1 MKTVI
6 VGGGRGGLA
15 FLEFLGARQLREL
28 DIEVVCVVD
37 TRADAPGLLFAQQQ
51 GIHTLADYRA
61 ALALPNVELIL
72 ELTGDKQVLT
82 DLYNE
87 IHHGVRIIDHDSARV
102 FWDLIRLEQ
111 SLREE
116 LQNRATLEK
125 RFRQFID
132 SASDTIAIKDAEG
145 RYVVVNPA
153 TARLFDM
160 VPSQLIG
167 RTPAELYDPEVARI
181 IRTHDEEVIENQKP
195 GRYTERFVIGDKEHY
210 LDVTRFPLMD
220 HQGKM
225 DGVCFI
231 GREVTQRFFP
241 LIFDSI
247 SHAIFTTDA
256 GGTITSFNRAAEEI
270 TGYRRDEVI
279 GRDCSAIFRSD
290 RCDRACPLKASI
302 DTGEKTLNE
311 EATIIT
317 RSGQPL
323 PISISTAALVED
335 GERIVGGVEMFRD
348 LRLVTELRKQVEKSY
363 VFEDIVS
370 KSHHL
375 KRIFETLPLIASSQS
390 TVLIEGESGTGKEL
404 IARAIHNL
412 GPRRN
417 GPFVAIS
424 CAAVPDSLIESEL
437 FGYEKGAFTDAKE
450 DKPGRFALAEGGTL
464 FLDEIGELSR
474 QMQVK
479 LLRVLQEKQYEPL
492 GSTQTLSA
500 DVRVIASTNRNLAQD
515 VTSRKFRKDLYYRL
529 NVVRLELPPLRS
541 RNEDIPLL
549 VQHFIDRFNT
559 LQGRR
564 ITGCSERVL
573 SALMRYPFPG
583 NIRELE
589 NAIEHAFVIC
599 IDTTIQMDDLPQHI
613 LSYLSDTEAKAPAVK
628 PPLADAEMHA
638 ILSCLEKNE
647 YNRTRT
653 ANELGISRNTLW
665 RKMRRYGIS
674 TESS

>member
-6 VGGGRGGLA
+6 VGGGQRCLT

-37 TRADAPGLLFAQQQ
+37 TRADAPGRVFAEQQ
-51 GIHTLADYRA
+51 GIHTLTDYRA
-61 ALALPNVELIL
+61 ALSLPNVELIL

-87 IHHGVRIIDHDSARV
+87 IHHGVRIIDHVSAWV
-102 FWDLIRLEQ
+102 FWDLIRLEH

-116 LQNRATLEK
+116 LQNRTNLEK

-132 SASDTIAIKDAEG
+132 SASDIIAIKDAEG

-153 TARLFDM
+153 TASLFGM
-160 VPSQLIG
+160 EPEHLLG
-167 RTPAELYDPEVARI
+167 RTPAEVYAPDVAGI
-181 IRTHDEEVIENQKP
+181 IGSHDDEVIA
-195 GRYTERFVIGDKEHY
+195 ERFVIDSKEYY
-210 LDVTRFPLMD
+210 LDVTRYPLMD
-220 HQGKM
+220 YQGNVN
-225 DGVCFI
+225 GVCVI

-247 SHAIFTTDA
+247 SHAIFTTDSEGA
-256 GGTITSFNRAAEEI
+256 ITSFNRAAEEL

-279 GRDCSAIFRSD
+279 GRACSAIFKSD
-290 RCDRACPLKASI
+290 RCETTCPLKASI
-302 DTGEKTLNE
+302 HTGERAHNE
-311 EATIIT
+311 EATIVT
-317 RSGQPL
+317 KSGHAL

-363 VFEDIVS
+363 VFEDIIS
-370 KSHHL
+370 KSHHM
-375 KRIFETLPLIASSQS
+375 KRLFETLPLIASSQS

-412 GPRRN
+412 GPRRK
-417 GPFVAIS
+417 GPFIAVN

-437 FGYEKGAFTDAKE
+437 FGYKKGAFTDAKE

-464 FLDEIGELSR
+464 LLDEIGDLSR

-492 GSTQTLSA
+492 GSTQTVSA

-515 VTSRKFRKDLYYRL
+515 VTSRKFRQDLYYRL
-529 NVVRLELPPLRS
+529 NVVRMELPPLRT
-541 RNEDIPLL
+541 RKEDIPLL
-549 VQHFIDRFNT
+549 IQHFIDRFNT

-613 LSYLSDTEAKAPAVK
+613 LSYLSDTGQKAPAAK
-628 PPLADAEMHA
+628 PPLEDAEMHA
-638 ILSCLEKNE
+638 IVSCLERNE
-647 YNRTRT
+647 YNRART
-653 ANELGISRNTLW
+653 AADLGISRNTLW
-665 RKMRRYGIS
+665 RKMKRYGIS
-674 TESS
+674 TGSS

>member
-6 VGGGRGGLA
+6 VGGGKRCLA

-28 DIEVVCVVD
+28 NIEVVCVVD
-37 TRADAPGLLFAQQQ
+37 TRADAPGLVFANQQ
-51 GIHTLADYRA
+51 GIHTLTDYRA
-61 ALALPNVELIL
+61 ALSLPNVELIL

-102 FWDLIRLEQ
+102 FWDLIRLEH
-111 SLREE
+111 SLRDE
-116 LQNRATLEK
+116 LQNRAILEK

-132 SASDTIAIKDAEG
+132 SASDIIAIKDSEG

-153 TARLFDM
+153 TAALFGM
-160 VPSQLIG
+160 EPSQLIG
-167 RTPAELYDPEVARI
+167 RTPAELYDAEVAGI
-181 IRTHDEEVIENQKP
+181 ISAHDDEVIENRKH
-195 GRYTERFVIGDKEHY
+195 GRYTERFVIDGNEYY

-220 HQGKM
+220 YQGEV
-225 DGVCFI
+225 DGVCVI

-256 GGTITSFNRAAEEI
+256 GGTITSFNRAAEEL

-279 GRDCSAIFRSD
+279 GRACSAIFKSD
-290 RCDRACPLKASI
+290 RCETSCPLKASI
-302 DTGEKTLNE
+302 HTGERAHNE

-317 RSGQPL
+317 KSGQSL

-370 KSHHL
+370 KSHHM
-375 KRIFETLPLIASSQS
+375 KRLFETLPLIASSQS

-412 GPRRN
+412 GPRRD
-417 GPFVAIS
+417 GPFVAIN

-437 FGYEKGAFTDAKE
+437 FGYKKGAFTDAKE

-464 FLDEIGELSR
+464 LLDEIGDLSK

-492 GSTQTLSA
+492 GSTETVSA

-515 VTSRKFRKDLYYRL
+515 VTSRKFRQDLYYRL
-529 NVVRLELPPLRS
+529 NVVRLELPPLRT
-541 RNEDIPLL
+541 RKEDIPLL
-549 VQHFIDRFNT
+549 IQHFIDRFNT

-589 NAIEHAFVIC
+589 NAIEHAFVVC

-613 LSYLSDTEAKAPAVK
+613 LGYLTDEEQKAPAAK
-628 PPLADAEMHA
+628 PPLEDAEMHA
-638 ILSCLEKNE
+638 IVSCLERNE

-653 ANELGISRNTLW
+653 AAELGISRNTLW
-665 RKMRRYGIS
+665 RKMKRYGIS
-674 TESS
+674 TGSS

>member
-1 MKTVI
+1 
-6 VGGGRGGLA
+6 
-15 FLEFLGARQLREL
+15 
-28 DIEVVCVVD
+28 
-37 TRADAPGLLFAQQQ
+37 
-51 GIHTLADYRA
+51 
-61 ALALPNVELIL
+61 
-72 ELTGDKQVLT
+72 
-82 DLYNE
+82 
-87 IHHGVRIIDHDSARV
+87 
-102 FWDLIRLEQ
+102 
-111 SLREE
+111 
-116 LQNRATLEK
+116 
-125 RFRQFID
+125 
-132 SASDTIAIKDAEG
+132 
-145 RYVVVNPA
+145 
-153 TARLFDM
+153 
-160 VPSQLIG
+160 
-167 RTPAELYDPEVARI
+167 
-181 IRTHDEEVIENQKP
+181 
-195 GRYTERFVIGDKEHY
+195 
-210 LDVTRFPLMD
+210 
-220 HQGKM
+220 M

-279 GRDCSAIFRSD
+279 GKACSTIFRSD
-290 RCDRACPLKASI
+290 RCDRTCPLKASI

-370 KSHHL
+370 KSHHM
-375 KRIFETLPLIASSQS
+375 KRIFETLPLIAGSQS

-437 FGYEKGAFTDAKE
+437 FGYKKGAFTDAKE

-464 FLDEIGELSR
+464 LLDEIGELSR

-479 LLRVLQEKQYEPL
+479 LLRILQEKQYEPL
-492 GSTQTLSA
+492 GSTETLSA

-515 VTSRKFRKDLYYRL
+515 VTSRKFRQDLYYRL

-613 LSYLSDTEAKAPAVK
+613 LSYLSDTDPKAPAVK
-628 PPLADAEMHA
+628 PPLEDAEMHA

-653 ANELGISRNTLW
+653 AIELGISRNTLW

-674 TESS
+674 TETS

>member
-6 VGGGRGGLA
+6 VGGGRGCLA

-37 TRADAPGLLFAQQQ
+37 TRAEAPGLLFARQQ
-51 GIHTLADYRA
+51 GIQTLADYRA
-61 ALALPNVELIL
+61 ALSLPNVELIL
-72 ELTGDKQVLT
+72 ELTGDKRVLT

-116 LQNRATLEK
+116 LQTRENLEK

-132 SASDTIAIKDAEG
+132 SASDVIAIKDSEG
-145 RYVVVNPA
+145 RYVVVNQA
-153 TARLFDM
+153 NASLFGM
-160 VPSQLIG
+160 QPNQLIG
-167 RTPAELYDPEVARI
+167 RTPAELYDAEVARI
-181 IRTHDEEVIENQKP
+181 ISTHDEEVIADRKH
-195 GRYTERFVIGDKEHY
+195 GRYTERFVIDDREYY
-210 LDVTRFPLMD
+210 LDVTRFPLVD
-220 HQGKM
+220 YRGTV
-225 DGVCFI
+225 DGVCLI
-231 GREVTQRFFP
+231 GREVTHRFFP

-256 GGTITSFNRAAEEI
+256 EGTITSFNRAAEEL

-279 GRDCSAIFRSD
+279 GRACSAIFRSD
-290 RCDRACPLKASI
+290 RCERSCPLKASI
-302 DTGEKTLNE
+302 HPGERAHHE

-317 RSGQPL
+317 KSGQPL
-323 PISISTAALVED
+323 PISVSTAALVEE
-335 GERIVGGVEMFRD
+335 GERIIGGVEMFRD

-370 KSHHL
+370 KSHHM
-375 KRIFETLPLIASSQS
+375 KRLFETLPLIAGSQS

-412 GPRRN
+412 GPRRD

-424 CAAVPDSLIESEL
+424 CAAVPDTLIESEL
-437 FGYEKGAFTDAKE
+437 FGYKKGAFTDAKE

-464 FLDEIGELSR
+464 LLDEIGDLSK

-479 LLRVLQEKQYEPL
+479 LLRVLQERQYEPL
-492 GSTQTLSA
+492 GSTETVNA
-500 DVRVIASTNRNLAQD
+500 NVRVIASTNRNLAQD
-515 VTSRKFRKDLYYRL
+515 VTSRRFRQDLYYRL
-529 NVVRLELPPLRS
+529 NVVRLELPPLRT
-541 RNEDIPLL
+541 RKEDIPLL
-549 VQHFIDRFNT
+549 IQHFINRFNT

-589 NAIEHAFVIC
+589 NAIEHAFVVC
-599 IDTTIQMDDLPQHI
+599 IDTTIQLDDLPQHI
-613 LSYLSDTEAKAPAVK
+613 LGYLAEEGQRTAVAN
-628 PPLADAEMHA
+628 PPLEDAEMQA
-638 ILSCLEKNE
+638 IISCLERND

-653 ANELGISRNTLW
+653 AAELGISRNTLW
-665 RKMRRYGIS
+665 RKMKRYGIS
-674 TESS
+674 TGSA